1 MERMLNK
8 LKTCAGETLME
19 SLASVLIFTM
29 ASILFLTMV
38 TSASRI
44 NATAKEADQK
54 LQADQIVL
62 EEASSGS
69 VKVVQVFVNGNLID
83 NTLRVSVAS
92 TASGELFA
100 FYPYHSGG

>member
-44 NATAKEADQK
+44 NSTAKEADQK

-83 NTLRVSVAS
+83 TPQVSVAS